1 MVQTTTMTKINS
13 DASLEKLVS
22 IYIDAA
28 SELHS
33 AQVALGN
40 THDETYAFIAARDA
54 LREHPAFP
62 GTLPKTFFSGG
73 SLDPEGVDGNG
84 SDGCT
89 PDYDRPPRMKM

>member
-13 DASLEKLVS
+13 DASLEKLLS

-33 AQVALGN
+33 AQVKLGN

-89 PDYDRPPRMKM
+89 PDYERQTA